1 MDNLKLNDMIL
12 ILGIDMNANV
22 SIEIHV
28 TYDKQFILTDSRQNP
43 NKMTYLKPEQNLKT
57 TFLKLETQ

>member
-1 MDNLKLNDMIL
+1 MDSLTLNDMTL

-28 TYDKQFILTDSRQNP
+28 TYNKQFILMDFRQNP
-43 NKMTYLKPEQNLKT
+43 NKVTYLKSGQNLKT
-57 TFLKLETQ
+57 IFFKLETQ

>member
-1 MDNLKLNDMIL
+1 MTL

-28 TYDKQFILTDSRQNP
+28 TYDKQFILTDSKQNP
-43 NKMTYLKPEQNLKT
+43 NKVTYLKPGQNLKT
-57 TFLKLETQ
+57 IFLKLETQ